1 MEKVLTNFISETKMV
16 LTNDEGKIMS
26 IINVPKSNSKDDQV
40 DISDKLIL
48 GIKKDMSFDKVEI
61 TKGFKATEYD
71 YIIVFTCLC
80 TDEDGEEFEY
90 EYTLIKTAEY

>member
-16 LTNDEGKIMS
+16 LTDENSKIMS

-48 GIKKDMSFDKVEI
+48 AIKEDMSFKKVEI
-61 TKGFKATEYD
+61 TEGFKATEYS

-80 TDEDGEEFEY
+80 TDEDDEEFEY